1 MPVSPARIHRSRHA
15 RCTRAPHGMNSSHA
29 SVQTMQSLSSTSP
42 NSVAGGNLRIGAGG
56 EEAGAGE
63 QEPEGGGIAGNG
75 GSTAQRCCSS
85 IFTISF
91 LTWCC
96 AARTRAST
104 FRGEASSWM
113 IGRPAGRCSPILL
126 RTRCSHLR
134 RAASARLAT
143 VRGLPALGLAPRFTG
158 SIATVVTT
166 HHSAECDKA
175 ECDNAECDNSRA
187 KFLRSDF
194 NGPRVH
200 NR

>member
-1 MPVSPARIHRSRHA
+1 M
-15 RCTRAPHGMNSSHA
+15 
-29 SVQTMQSLSSTSP
+29 SP
-42 NSVAGGNLRIGAGG
+42 NSTAGGNLRIGAGG

-63 QEPEGGGIAGNG
+63 QEPEGGGIAGKG

-85 IFTISF
+85 ILTISL

-96 AARTRAST
+96 AARTRALT

-175 ECDNAECDNSRA
+175 ECDNAECDKAECDKSREREGLPPSKRDEPDHQRLGKSMRRCGA
-187 KFLRSDF
+187 TPALTCSHEGGKGSS
-194 NGPRVH
+194 
-200 NR
+200 